1 MSFYTVIITCQ
12 GHISDVSVIFEFLN
26 GCIQNILEVH
36 SDGIGDI
43 QELRQKK
50 KIMNE
55 EWHIFHMFCK
65 GGHKKNWEKAVISCS
80 VHEKEYIL
88 SV

>member
-36 SDGIGDI
+36 SDGIDDI
-43 QELRQKK
+43 QELRQKE

-55 EWHIFHMFCK
+55 EWHIFHK
-65 GGHKKNWEKAVISCS
+65 GSHQKKMGKSGQADR
-80 VHEKEYIL
+80 L
-88 SV
+88 G